1 MALGRRLSSGDV
13 PAPTNWRARAQ
24 HRRRYGLIWATVV
37 IIVSSYF
44 GSLVVV
50 RAFDSDDVDCSDTCA
65 DAPLNETGTVLMI
78 GDSILKGYYDIVAGM
93 LNPGDQCLEK
103 GVAKRGVLAKTVYGR
118 FGSGNGYCGTSYGVN
133 QCLDRYFA
141 TTTNNFSV
149 IHFSWG
155 LHDICATRRPAEAPR
170 PGEVRGPR

>member
-50 RAFDSDDVDCSDTCA
+50 RAERPR
-65 DAPLNETGTVLMI
+65 DA
-78 GDSILKGYYDIVAGM
+78 AR
-93 LNPGDQCLEK
+93 
-103 GVAKRGVLAKTVYGR
+103 ARA
-118 FGSGNGYCGTSYGVN
+118 
-133 QCLDRYFA
+133 
-141 TTTNNFSV
+141 
-149 IHFSWG
+149 
-155 LHDICATRRPAEAPR
+155 PAA
-170 PGEVRGPR
+170 

>member
-13 PAPTNWRARAQ
+13 PAPTNARAQ
-24 HRRRYGLIWATVV
+24 HRRRYRLIWATVV

-78 GDSILKGYYDIVAGM
+78 GD
-93 LNPGDQCLEK
+93 
-103 GVAKRGVLAKTVYGR
+103 R
-118 FGSGNGYCGTSYGVN
+118 
-133 QCLDRYFA
+133 
-141 TTTNNFSV
+141 
-149 IHFSWG
+149 
-155 LHDICATRRPAEAPR
+155 RRPAAAASDSR
-170 PGEVRGPR
+170 ARRKHRQRARSS

>member
-78 GDSILKGYYDIVAGM
+78 GD
-93 LNPGDQCLEK
+93 
-103 GVAKRGVLAKTVYGR
+103 R
-118 FGSGNGYCGTSYGVN
+118 
-133 QCLDRYFA
+133 
-141 TTTNNFSV
+141 
-149 IHFSWG
+149 
-155 LHDICATRRPAEAPR
+155 RRPAAAASDSR
-170 PGEVRGPR
+170 ARRGNRQRARSS